1 MTDVVENLERVK
13 ARIASAAAN
22 FGLPFKVKV
31 PEIIAV
37 SKTHEAAAIL
47 PLLKAGHRHF
57 GENRV
62 QEAEKKWPALKE
74 KYPDI
79 VLHLIGPLQSN
90 KAKDALALF
99 DVIHTIDRDSILD
112 AMVKLAPT
120 HQRFLVQ
127 INTGNEPQKAGATT
141 EQAEDFITKA
151 KQALNEKVCGLMCIP
166 PADQNPAPHFGLLK
180 LLAKAHGLPDLSMG
194 MSGDYALAAA
204 MGATYVRVG
213 SAIFG
218 ERS

>member
-1 MTDVVENLERVK
+1 MTDVVENLNAVK
-13 ARIASAAAN
+13 ARIASAAAD
-22 FGLPFKVKV
+22 FGLPCLVKA

-37 SKTHEAAAIL
+37 SKTYEAEAIL
-47 PLLKAGHRHF
+47 PLLEAGHRHF

-62 QEAEKKWPALKE
+62 QEAEKKWPGLKE

-90 KAKDALALF
+90 KAKEALALF
-99 DVIHTIDRDSILD
+99 DIIHTIDRDSILD
-112 AMVKLAPT
+112 AIVKLSPT
-120 HQRFLVQ
+120 HQRFLIQ

-141 EQAEDFITKA
+141 NQAEHFITKT
-151 KQALNEKVCGLMCIP
+151 KQSLNNKVCGLMCIP
-166 PADQNPAPHFGLLK
+166 PSEENPATHFALLK
-180 LLAKAHGLPDLSMG
+180 LLSKAHGLPELSMG
-194 MSGDYALAAA
+194 MSNDYPLAAA

-218 ERS
+218 ERR